1 MIRSLIAAALALTLG
16 CVTTPEKKPD
26 DAPATSAETPEVP
39 EGRAPASDAA
49 PGGEGPTGLGAEAS
63 AAAPPPTFAPGT
75 QARFKEG
82 VSAASLGDLAA
93 AERAFREVLDRDP
106 KAAYAWTNLG
116 LIDERKGDPEKA
128 EKDYRKALGIDVTQ
142 DVAWDNLARL
152 SCRTRRCPQIER
164 ELKNLIAKHPAAIG
178 PRNAL
183 VYAMTQQGNL
193 EAAASEAKKVLKA
206 DERNVRAMQLLAN
219 IYFRESKIELA
230 RLVLENARTIDAN
243 DAATHNALG
252 LVFLQLKQRPQA
264 LESFRQASLLKPD
277 FAEARNN
284 FGSMLNDAQDFEAA
298 VKELEAAVASAPGF
312 LLAHLNL
319 GNAYRGLQQVDKAL
333 AEYKKVQGQ
342 RPELPEVYF
351 NLGVTHLD
359 QDVTGLDVTQR
370 LKTAIGYFDQYKS
383 KGGKDERVEQYVKD
397 ANKGLEKEER
407 RKEREKKDQLR
418 KVEQAKKDADDS
430 KRRQTEEAQAKVEAE
445 AKAKA
450 DAEAA
455 AKKAD
460 ADAKKRSELDAKAS
474 AEAEKRAKLEADKQA
489 KLDAARKAKEDAAAK
504 RQAELDAKRAA
515 AEAKKAE
522 AEAKRRDAQSAK
534 TRRPASRLGD
544 DEPAPAPAK
553 PAPGKL
559 QDDDK

>member
-1 MIRSLIAAALALTLG
+1 MIRSLLAAALALTLG

-26 DAPATSAETPEVP
+26 DAPETSAETPEVP

-49 PGGEGPTGLGAEAS
+49 PAGDGPTAPVGEGGAAS
-63 AAAPPPTFAPGT
+63 PPATFGPGT

-82 VSAASLGDLAA
+82 VSAASSGDLAA
-93 AERAFREVLDRDP
+93 AERAFHEVLDRDP

-116 LIDERKGDPEKA
+116 LIDERRGDTEKA
-128 EKDYRKALGIDVTQ
+128 EKDYRRALGIDVTQ
-142 DVAWDNLARL
+142 DVAWDYLTRL

-193 EAAASEAKKVLKA
+193 EAAATEAKKVLKA

-298 VKELEAAVASAPGF
+298 VKELEAAVAAAPGF

-333 AEYKKVQGQ
+333 AEYKKVQSQ
-342 RPELPEVYF
+342 RPELADVYF

-359 QDVTGLDVTQR
+359 QDVAGLDVTQR
-370 LKTAIGYFDQYKS
+370 LKTAIGYFDQYKD

-418 KVEQAKKDADDS
+418 KVEQAKKDADDA
-430 KRRQTEEAQAKVEAE
+430 KRRQTEEAQAKIEAE

-455 AKKAD
+455 AKKAE
-460 ADAKKRSELDAKAS
+460 ADAKKRSALDAKAA

-522 AEAKRRDAQSAK
+522 AEAKRREAQSAK

-553 PAPGKL
+553 RAPGKL